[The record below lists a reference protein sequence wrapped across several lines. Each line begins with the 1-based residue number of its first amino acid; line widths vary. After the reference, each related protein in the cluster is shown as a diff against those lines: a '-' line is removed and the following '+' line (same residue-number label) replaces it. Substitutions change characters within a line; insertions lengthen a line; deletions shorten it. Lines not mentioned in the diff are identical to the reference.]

1 MEGDFSE
8 SLRSNCYEQ
17 DDLSTILQDSTTT
30 PPFIHRAPHTPSR
43 HHPLTPSRL
52 LTAYLILIAEVAP
65 ASVTVDEHGNDMR
78 QELSCRVVED
88 TGGVAVDTD
97 VTATSAREP
106 DVGVAHGHLINKLVL
121 VVAYKRI
128 TSMLVDCMH
137 ECRSRE
143 SSLLTEHCSQGIALG
158 TGLSKLALESSG
170 EGGEEA
176 VRHLDTLV
184 GQVRHDAGPVAP
196 IDGS

>member
-137 ECRSRE
+137 ECRTGSRRC
-143 SSLLTEHCSQGIALG
+143 LPNIALKASPWG
-158 TGLSKLALESSG
+158 PDLASLRLKA
-170 EGGEEA
+170 A
-176 VRHLDTLV
+176 VRAARMLSGTSTRSSARL
-184 GQVRHDAGPVAP
+184 GTTPVP
-196 IDGS
+196 LLP